1 MRFLSPPGAKLFGR
15 VMDREASIIARDS
28 SAESALAL
36 GHINGKALGRSG
48 QTLMPSRRV
57 CARPAEH
64 FAATRRERELQK
76 CASGKQI
83 VALE

>member
-1 MRFLSPPGAKLFGR
+1 MRFLSPPGVKLFGR

-36 GHINGKALGRSG
+36 GHINGKAFGRSG
-48 QTLMPSRRV
+48 QTLMPSLRV
-57 CARPAEH
+57 CARHAEH
-64 FAATRRERELQK
+64 FAAATRRELQK